1 MRTREAATAWVAVAV
16 VAVAAAAAGAH
27 ARRAH
32 HRVTDPVL
40 LSMRNKLARPLEG
53 GLPLT
58 LLTGEAARGSA
69 CLDGSPYGY
78 YFRAATS
85 TAGSTRW
92 TVWMQGGGWCYNEA
106 ECADRAQSR
115 LGSSKFWDP
124 NGARP
129 FSLLSPLTPRPDAPS
144 GG

>member
-1 MRTREAATAWVAVAV
+1 MRTLRMKAATAWVAVAA
-16 VAVAAAAAGAH
+16 VAVAAAGAH
-27 ARRAH
+27 ARRPA

-78 YFRAATS
+78 YFRKATS
-85 TAGSTRW
+85 TSGSTRW
-92 TVWMQGGGWCYNEA
+92 TVYMQGGGWCYDEA
-106 ECADRAQSR
+106 SCADRAQTR

-124 NGARP
+124 VSSCGRRAWRVE
-129 FSLLSPLTPRPDAPS
+129 D
-144 GG
+144 